1 MVAPAGSRT
10 VEEVLMVGVVLVM
23 VVVVVVAVLGVWK
36 I

>member
-23 VVVVVVAVLGVWK
+23 VVAVVVAVLGVWK